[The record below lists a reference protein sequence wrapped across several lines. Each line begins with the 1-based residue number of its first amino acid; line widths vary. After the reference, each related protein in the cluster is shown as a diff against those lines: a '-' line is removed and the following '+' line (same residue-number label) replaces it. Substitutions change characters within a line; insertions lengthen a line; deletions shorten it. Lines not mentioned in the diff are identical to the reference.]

1 MTQTATVPKDA
12 WDIPA
17 DGSTHDDPLMGCL
30 LLITKILHTPRS
42 ADSLTAGLPLVD
54 NKLTP
59 ELLIRAANRAG
70 LSARIVKRPLNEIS
84 NLVLP
89 AILLLNKG
97 GATILDRV
105 LDNGNA
111 RLIMPESRE
120 GVSERPLGQLADEY
134 CGYAIFLQQ
143 EYRFDERTRD
153 TVITRPKH
161 WFWDTISGSWPI
173 YGEVLLASLLIN
185 LFALASP
192 LFIMNV
198 YDRVVPNHAVE
209 TLWVLAI
216 GVATVFGFDLLMK
229 TLRGYFVDVAGKR
242 ADVILSAAL
251 FERVLG
257 TKLAARPPSVGAF
270 ANNLHEF
277 DSFRDF
283 FTSAS
288 LTALIDLPFLLLFIL
303 IIWLI
308 GGPMAWI
315 PLTVLP
321 LSLLTGYLV
330 QRALAGKIEQLLK
343 YGSQKQATLVEVLTG
358 LETVK
363 GLGAESPLQRRWEK
377 IVGNIA
383 NLGLKTRFLSS
394 SAVNITVFLQQMAT
408 VAVVIY
414 GVYRIAE
421 GELSL
426 GGLIA
431 CTILTGR
438 ALAPLA
444 QVAAT
449 LSRYHHAK
457 ASYKS
462 TDTLM
467 ALPLEQSPDKNF
479 LNRPIIEGSLEFKNV
494 SFTYPGQPVEA
505 LNGLSFKL
513 NAGDKVAII
522 GRIGSGKSTIEKLIL
537 GLYEPDSG
545 AILIDA
551 TDIRQL
557 NPADVRRNIGY
568 VPQDTTL
575 FYGTVKDNITLG
587 MPYADDSSVL
597 RAAEIAGVTEF
608 ISKHPLGFDLQVG
621 ERGEGLSGG
630 QRQSIVAARA
640 LLRDPPI
647 VVMDEPSNAM
657 DNTTEEMFK
666 TRLSTWLGNKTLV
679 LVTHRASLLSMV
691 DRIIV
696 LDSGRVIAD
705 GPKEQVLE
713 ALKQGQIRVPK
724 T

>member
-1 MTQTATVPKDA
+1 
-12 WDIPA
+12 
-17 DGSTHDDPLMGCL
+17 
-30 LLITKILHTPRS
+30 
-42 ADSLTAGLPLVD
+42 
-54 NKLTP
+54 
-59 ELLIRAANRAG
+59 
-70 LSARIVKRPLNEIS
+70 
-84 NLVLP
+84 
-89 AILLLNKG
+89 
-97 GATILDRV
+97 
-105 LDNGNA
+105 
-111 RLIMPESRE
+111 
-120 GVSERPLGQLADEY
+120 
-134 CGYAIFLQQ
+134 
-143 EYRFDERTRD
+143 
-153 TVITRPKH
+153 
-161 WFWDTISGSWPI
+161 
-173 YGEVLLASLLIN
+173 
-185 LFALASP
+185 
-192 LFIMNV
+192 
-198 YDRVVPNHAVE
+198 
-209 TLWVLAI
+209 VLAI

-229 TLRGYFVDVAGKR
+229 TLRGYFIDVAGKR
-242 ADVILSAAL
+242 ADIILSAAL

-257 TKLAARPPSVGAF
+257 TRLAARPPSVGAF

-288 LTALIDLPFLLLFIL
+288 LTALIDLPFVVLFIL

-308 GGPMAWI
+308 GGPIAWI
-315 PLTVLP
+315 PVTVLP
-321 LSLLTGYLV
+321 LSLLTSFLV
-330 QRALAGKIEQLLK
+330 QRSLAGKVQELLK
-343 YGSQKQATLVEVLTG
+343 HGSQKQATLVETLTG

-363 GLGAESPLQRRWEK
+363 GLGAESPLQRRWEM

-383 NLGLKTRFLSS
+383 NLSLKTRFLSS

-444 QVAAT
+444 QVAST
-449 LSRYHHAK
+449 LSRYNHAK
-457 ASYKS
+457 SAYQS
-462 TDTLM
+462 TDSLM

-479 LNRPIIEGSLEFKNV
+479 LDRPVIEGSIEFKNV
-494 SFTYPGQPVEA
+494 GFSYPGQPIEA
-505 LNGLSFKL
+505 LSGLSFKL

-545 AILIDA
+545 AILIDGS
-551 TDIRQL
+551 DIRQL
-557 NPADVRRNIGY
+557 NPADIRRNIGY

-575 FYGTVKDNITLG
+575 FYGSVKDNITLG
-587 MPYADDSSVL
+587 MPYADDNTVL
-597 RAAEIAGVTEF
+597 RAAEIAGVTDF
-608 ISKHPLGFDLQVG
+608 VSKHPLGFDLQVG

-647 VVMDEPSNAM
+647 LVMDEPSNAM
-657 DNTTEEMFK
+657 DNTTEEIFK
-666 TRLSTWLGNKTLV
+666 TRLSAWIGNKTLIV
-679 LVTHRASLLSMV
+679 VTHRASLLSMV
-691 DRIIV
+691 ERIIV
-696 LDSGRVIAD
+696 LDAGRVIAD

-724 T
+724 S